1 MAGFQQ
7 AANTITGAPARFN
20 VQKSIV
26 EELQRDLA
34 GEKAFNSAVGAVSR
48 ITKVQAEGRPAE
60 DADLDSAMEAIE
72 KVPDN
77 RKKDLFDI
85 LSNVDLAQH
94 ATKMAADKYY
104 RDRLVKLQKRLD
116 EYEKRPNVPKAI
128 AMTSSY
134 DLQEKEE
141 LKSGTTQTSR

>member
-1 MAGFQQ
+1 MAGFQN
-7 AANTITGAPARFN
+7 AANAITGAPGRISA
-20 VQKSIV
+20 QSTILGQLK
-26 EELQRDLA
+26 RDLA
-34 GEKAFNSAVGAVSR
+34 GEKAFNAAVGAVSR

-60 DADLDSAMEAIE
+60 DADLDSAMEEIK

-77 RKKDLFDI
+77 RKQDLFDI
-85 LSNVDLAQH
+85 LSNIDLAQH

-134 DLQEKEE
+134 DLQAKEE
-141 LKSGTTQTSR
+141 MKSGTTQTSR

>member
-34 GEKAFNSAVGAVSR
+34 GEQAFNAAVGVVSR
-48 ITKVQAEGRPAE
+48 ITKMQAEGRPAE
-60 DADLDSAMEAIE
+60 DADLDSAMEAIN
-72 KVPDN
+72 KVPGN

-85 LSNVDLAQH
+85 LSNVDLAVR
-94 ATKMAADKYY
+94 ANGMAADKYY
-104 RDRLVKLQKRLD
+104 RDRLVKLQNRLD
-116 EYEKRPNVPKAI
+116 EYEKRPNVPKAV

-141 LKSGTTQTSR
+141 MKSGTTQTSR